1 MNNPN
6 SQMIMRRLFVS
17 QPMRGKTED
26 EIIEA
31 RDKAIERLSRR
42 LNEGF
47 EVAESYFTEDEP
59 KDVKNSGVYWLGKSL
74 ELLSECDL
82 VLFIGDWM
90 SYRGCVV
97 EYDACINYG
106 IEIMEDRGE

>member
-1 MNNPN
+1 
-6 SQMIMRRLFVS
+6 MIMRRLFVS

-31 RDKAIERLSRR
+31 RDKAVKKLS
-42 LNEGF
+42 LILDEEF
-47 EVAESYFTEDEP
+47 EVVDSYFTEDEP

-74 ELLSECDL
+74 ELLSKCDL

-106 IEIMEDRGE
+106 IEIWKIEENKNVRLEI

>member
-1 MNNPN
+1 
-6 SQMIMRRLFVS
+6 MIMRRLFVS
-17 QPMRGKTED
+17 QPMRSKTQE

-59 KDVKNSGVYWLGKSL
+59 KDVKSSGVYWLGKSL

-82 VLFIGDWM
+82 ALFIGDWYD
-90 SYRGCVV
+90 YRGCQIEHQVC
-97 EYDACINYG
+97 ENYG
-106 IEIMEDRGE
+106 IEIREDRGE

>member
-1 MNNPN
+1 
-6 SQMIMRRLFVS
+6 MIMRRLFVS
-17 QPMRGKTED
+17 QPMNGKTQD

-74 ELLSECDL
+74 ELLSKCDL

-90 SYRGCVV
+90 SYRGCRIEREV
-97 EYDACINYG
+97 ARAYG
-106 IEIMEDRGE
+106 IEILEI